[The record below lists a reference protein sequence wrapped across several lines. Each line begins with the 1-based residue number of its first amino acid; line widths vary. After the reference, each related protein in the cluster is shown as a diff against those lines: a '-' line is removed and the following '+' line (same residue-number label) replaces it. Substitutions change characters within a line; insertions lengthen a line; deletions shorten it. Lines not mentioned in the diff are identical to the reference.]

1 MKIAACYIRVST
13 DDQLEYSP
21 DSQLAAIRRYAK
33 ANDILLPD
41 EFVFIEQDGI
51 SGRKAEK
58 RPEFQRMIGTAKIKP
73 KPFDVVLLWKFSRF
87 ARNREDSIVYKS
99 MLRKQ
104 LGIEVISIS
113 ENVGDDKMSVIFE
126 AMIEA
131 MDEYYSINL
140 AEEVKRGMTEKAKRG
155 EALSIA
161 PLGYKL
167 VNKRLEID
175 PDKAEIVKSVF
186 VKYCEGATLRGIA
199 EWLNDIG
206 IRTKRGNMI
215 ENRTIEYWLCNPV
228 YNGYI
233 RWTPTGK
240 THRNYNN
247 PDSIIAKGTH
257 TPIID
262 DELWNKVQER
272 IKAQKAKYCFYRRP
286 ATKNS
291 YSLSGIMR
299 CSSCGSAIV
308 KSTNQ
313 YMQCCGYAHGTCKTS
328 QSTKIDNML
337 IMLIA
342 AISDDVKNETFR
354 ISQNSK
360 FTQCHSDRDIIVNQI
375 GRENQKMKR
384 AKEAYLNGIDSVE
397 EYKRNKNSIQ
407 EEINRLTVELEK
419 LSVIEISEN
428 GVVAKSKIMEYKKRC
443 QQTLL
448 VLQNPD
454 LSEQEKNSALKL
466 LIERAIYNKS
476 TQSVQVFYI

>member
-41 EFVFIEQDGI
+41 EFIFIEQDGI

-58 RPEFQRMIGTAKIKP
+58 RPEFQRMIGTAKLKP

-167 VNKRLEID
+167 VNKRLEVD
-175 PDKAEIVKSVF
+175 PDKSEIIKAVF
-186 VKYCEGATLRGIA
+186 VKFSEGSTLRGIA

-215 ENRTIEYWLCNPV
+215 ENRTIEYWLRNPV

-233 RWTPTGK
+233 RWTPTGR
-240 THRNYNN
+240 THRNYDN
-247 PDSIIAKGTH
+247 PDSIISKGTH
-257 TPIID
+257 EPIID
-262 DELWNKVQER
+262 NELWEKVQER
-272 IKAQKAKYCFYRRP
+272 MREQKAKYCYYRRP

-299 CSSCGSAIV
+299 CSSCDSAIV
-308 KSTNQ
+308 KSTKE

-328 QSTKIDNML
+328 QSTKISSML
-337 IMLIA
+337 SLLTT
-342 AISDDVKNETFR
+342 AISDDVNSNSFR
-354 ISQNSK
+354 VLPGEKSTDK
-360 FTQCHSDRDIIVNQI
+360 RSDRDIISSQI
-375 GRENQKMKR
+375 EREQQKLVR
-384 AKEAYLNGIDSVE
+384 AKEAYLNGVDNVE

-407 EEINRLTVELEK
+407 GEIDRLTAELEK
-419 LSVIEISEN
+419 IPVIEIYKN
-428 GVVAKSKIMEYKKRC
+428 GMVPKSKQREYRERC
-443 QQTLL
+443 MHALA
-448 VLQNPD
+448 VLGNPD
-454 LSEQEKNSALKL
+454 ASEESKNLELKT
-466 LIERAIYNKS
+466 LIKKAIYSKE
-476 TQSVQVFYI
+476 TQSVTVFYI